1 MNNTVSRYR
10 TAIEW
15 SLSAAA
21 LTTVIVVMLW
31 VDSPV
36 RQYVLGTA
44 SHLGRDVVGLR
55 VPEPVA
61 HAVRSAWRVCM
72 DHQALAGF
80 AGVAAVLVFFMR
92 RMR

>member
-1 MNNTVSRYR
+1 MNNPVSRYR

-21 LTTVIVVMLW
+21 LTTVVVVMLW
-31 VDSPV
+31 ANSPV

-44 SHLGRDVVGLR
+44 SHLGRDVMSLR
-55 VPEPVA
+55 VPEPIA
-61 HAVRSAWRVCM
+61 HAVRSTWRVCM